1 MTERGRKRLGDRGAR
16 AYDRLMDRTRR
27 RFVALIA
34 ALGCALLAA
43 TPAAGKDGVR
53 ATLENPGQL
62 SQAAAGERVRVAWTL
77 GSAAQGPA
85 LATPGRIAPRGFG
98 ASGVYVRIRRASG
111 AAPQV
116 VSARPG
122 SPAGRY
128 VADVTIPEGGIS
140 SIAIGLEGYRYVRG
154 QAPAR
159 ADVLFAIDNDPF
171 AAGST
176 TDGVSAPWL
185 APAAVLGM
193 LGGLAVLGSLFVVL
207 RAGTRRRS
215 VA

>member
-1 MTERGRKRLGDRGAR
+1 
-16 AYDRLMDRTRR
+16 MDRTRR

-98 ASGVYVRIRRASG
+98 ASGVYVRIRGASG

-171 AAGST
+171 AVGSAA
-176 TDGVSAPWL
+176 DGVSAPWL
-185 APAAVLGM
+185 APATVLG
-193 LGGLAVLGSLFVVL
+193 
-207 RAGTRRRS
+207 RARLNRMRRAEHPGWRPGRGPRPDRGR
-215 VA
+215 